1 MYLSQFNNEMTTY
14 VIADIHGNFLG
25 LQDVLKQCKFKRNS
39 DNLINLGDVCD
50 GGNRTKDVI
59 DKLLTI
65 KHHILCASN
74 HDTWAL
80 KWMKTGDEPAIWW
93 NQGGQR
99 TAESYNFDYESVPQA
114 HIDFL
119 ENAVSYYIDTKN
131 RIFVHGGFNPDTPIE
146 TQDIEFLTWDRTLL
160 CDYAPNHII
169 KNYAHVFV
177 GHTSTQFFNTLEP
190 VTFHNLTCVDTGAG
204 WNGRLTI
211 MNVDGIS
218 QFWQSKISANMQNKL
233 SMYQQLSKL
242 TF

>member
-1 MYLSQFNNEMTTY
+1 MTTF

-39 DNLINLGDVCD
+39 DTLINLGDVCD

-65 KHHILCASN
+65 KNHILVRAN
-74 HDTWAL
+74 HDDWAI
-80 KWMKTGDEPAIWW
+80 KWMKTGAELPIWW

-99 TAESYNFDYESVPQA
+99 TAESYNFDYESVPQS

-119 ENAVSYYIDTKN
+119 ERAVPYYIDTKN
-131 RIFVHGGFNPDTPIE
+131 RIFVHGGFIPNKPIE
-146 TQDIEFLTWDRTLL
+146 TQSLDILTWDRDLL
-160 CDYAPNHII
+160 CNYAP
-169 KNYAHVFV
+169 KNIVKEYTHVFV
-177 GHTSTQFFNTLEP
+177 GHTSTQFFDIFEGPFPKTFNN
-190 VTFHNLTCVDTGAG
+190 VTGLDTGAG

-211 MNVDGIS
+211 MNVDNIS

-233 SMYQQLSKL
+233 SLYQQLDKL
-242 TF
+242 KF